1 MTSANAMPTL
11 VRNSQVVLI
20 VSLICHDERVYEEMI
35 FCKTS
40 LRIKV
45 NCIFLHKIAGLV
57 QNLPKATIN
66 PSTPKKLNLRDFSS
80 FQFHFDQITSTKVT

>member
-1 MTSANAMPTL
+1 MPTL

-45 NCIFLHKIAGLV
+45 NCIFLYKKQDLYKTYLK
-57 QNLPKATIN
+57 QQSTLLPRK
-66 PSTPKKLNLRDFSS
+66 S
-80 FQFHFDQITSTKVT
+80 

>member
-1 MTSANAMPTL
+1 MPTL

-40 LRIKV
+40 IRIKV
-45 NCIFLHKIAGLV
+45 NCIFLQKIAGLLE
-57 QNLPKATIN
+57 NLPKTTIN
-66 PSTPKKLNLRDFSS
+66 PSTTKKLNLRDFSLLLALS
-80 FQFHFDQITSTKVT
+80 FILIKLLQTKVA